1 MADYVKVVVIGAPR
15 SGTNMLRDV
24 ICRLPGFATWPCDE
38 INYIWR
44 HGNARWP
51 SDALPAEAAT
61 PRVRRFINRQ
71 FDRQARAAGAR
82 HLVEKTCANSLRV
95 PFVDRVLPDARYLF
109 IHRQPLDA
117 VASAIKRWQAPF
129 ELAYTLRKARFVPP
143 SDVPYYGLR
152 LVGNRV
158 HRLLSGERRLAS
170 WGPRLDS
177 MDSLVADHSLPE
189 ICALQWNACVEGA
202 ATALAA
208 LGPNR
213 VHAMA
218 YEEFVSAPVEGL
230 AAVCRFLGA
239 EATATALETAVAS
252 VSDRSIGKGAR
263 ALEPATR
270 RQLEPLAE
278 PGCRALARWRDPSRP
293 PSPPSPPSPL

>member
-1 MADYVKVVVIGAPR
+1 MADSIKVVVIGAPR

-51 SDALPAEAAT
+51 SDALPAELAT

-71 FDRQARAAGAR
+71 FDRQARAGGAR

-117 VASAIKRWQAPF
+117 VASAVKRWQAPF

-143 SDVPYYGLR
+143 SDVPYYGWRLLR
-152 LVGNRV
+152 NRV

-177 MDSLVADHSLPE
+177 MDSLVAGHPLPE
-189 ICALQWNACVEGA
+189 ICALQWNACVVGA

-208 LGPNR
+208 LAPDR
-213 VHAMA
+213 VHALA
-218 YEEFVSAPVEGL
+218 YEEFVSAPVAGL

-239 EATATALETAVAS
+239 AATPPALEKAVAR
-252 VSDRSIGKGAR
+252 VSDRSVGKGAR
-263 ALEPATR
+263 EMEPATR
-270 RQLEPLAE
+270 RQLEPIVE
-278 PGCRALARWRDPSRP
+278 PGRQALARWQG
-293 PSPPSPPSPL
+293 PL